1 MRILIEA
8 VLSAAIS
15 ISGLCGAEPYLIP
28 ASLPRPLDTDSAAV
42 SDTADECPGVPD
54 SPDACDAA
62 LSDALRDITAPAAA
76 ARENRLGQADGTAAN
91 TDVTAGQ
98 SVAANESG
106 AANESSAANE
116 SGADKASDDAANPY
130 GDSADCGDADGGTD
144 GTADVAADGTAHA
157 STDVYGRYSRAEYLG
172 YTDDSPIYVY
182 DHSTGCTITTT
193 LGEYVEGVCRAEM
206 PRYFETEALRAQAI
220 AARSYAVYKLI
231 QGPPDAEHGRACV
244 CNEPAH
250 CCAYRSAEGE
260 YTDEATEAAA
270 DTRNIIVTYDGMSI
284 CAAWHARSAG
294 HTRSAVDV
302 WGGNAPYLVSVPTE
316 EDSAACLG
324 HGVGMSQ
331 YGALAMAERGLT
343 AEEILMHYYTGC
355 ELSLLG

>member
-15 ISGLCGAEPYLIP
+15 ISGLCGVEPYLIP
-28 ASLPRPLDTDSAAV
+28 ASLPRPLDTNSAAV

-62 LSDALRDITAPAAA
+62 LSDALRDITAA
-76 ARENRLGQADGTAAN
+76 ARENKLGQADGTAAN
-91 TDVTAGQ
+91 TGSAAEKPAAANASDADKTEAGASGQ
-98 SVAANESG
+98 MNLTDATDAKNAANE
-106 AANESSAANE
+106 
-116 SGADKASDDAANPY
+116 ASDDSAELYSGAEDGAAR
-130 GDSADCGDADGGTD
+130 
-144 GTADVAADGTAHA
+144 A
-157 STDVYGRYSRAEYLG
+157 STDSYGRYSRAEYLG

-220 AARSYAVYKLI
+220 AARSYAVYKLM

-331 YGALAMAERGLT
+331 YGALAMSERGLT